1 MTFLIAHGQSHV
13 LKFNLLFQLNI
24 TEAKFFFDL
33 TGFEPRTS
41 GCVDQHP
48 NHKTTEAFNIPVLH
62 YKYEIG
68 VRYCIYVLTLVEH
81 LSSL

>member
-24 TEAKFFFDL
+24 TEAKLFFDL

-41 GCVDQHP
+41 GSVDQHP
-48 NHKTTEAFNIPVLH
+48 NH
-62 YKYEIG
+62 
-68 VRYCIYVLTLVEH
+68 
-81 LSSL
+81 